1 MRHLRRVPGSS
12 RPVAI
17 SVVFPV
23 PLLLL
28 LMLPACGRDA
38 NPPAHPVTE
47 RDSAG
52 VHIVEHRGRPP
63 VGFGGWTVAPEP
75 RLTIGGLAA
84 DEDHQVYRVRG
95 AAALTDRSIVLANAG
110 SGEIRLYS
118 PAGSLV
124 RSQGRKG
131 GGPGEYQSP
140 TIVGRIAGDTL
151 VVGDFQN
158 NRVSF
163 VHPEAGFIRSFV
175 ANQDG
180 RFGFARGALDDG
192 TVLMGGGVLFGGDT
206 DVQEGFSRQGTEF
219 HLVDRAGEGRLDLGD
234 FPGPELLT
242 TVQSSGE
249 GALISARSLP
259 FSRNTETATG
269 GNQVFIGTNDT
280 YEIRRFDARGTLTQ
294 ILRDLTPPPAI
305 TRSQLNEYAR
315 REAEDAEEGD
325 RARVLSDW
333 ESIEPPA
340 TFPAFI
346 DLRVDRLGNLW
357 VRDFALPTDERAT
370 WSVFDSA
377 GMLAARLALPLAFTV
392 AEVGDDYILGV
403 LRDEYEVESVQLLRL
418 HRGSL
423 EP

>member
-1 MRHLRRVPGSS
+1 
-12 RPVAI
+12 
-17 SVVFPV
+17 
-23 PLLLL
+23 
-28 LMLPACGRDA
+28 
-38 NPPAHPVTE
+38 
-47 RDSAG
+47 
-52 VHIVEHRGRPP
+52 
-63 VGFGGWTVAPEP
+63 
-75 RLTIGGLAA
+75 
-84 DEDHQVYRVRG
+84 
-95 AAALTDRSIVLANAG
+95 
-110 SGEIRLYS
+110 
-118 PAGSLV
+118 
-124 RSQGRKG
+124 
-131 GGPGEYQSP
+131 
-140 TIVGRIAGDTL
+140 
-151 VVGDFQN
+151 
-158 NRVSF
+158 
-163 VHPEAGFIRSFV
+163 
-175 ANQDG
+175 
-180 RFGFARGALDDG
+180 
-192 TVLMGGGVLFGGDT
+192 
-206 DVQEGFSRQGTEF
+206 
-219 HLVDRAGEGRLDLGD
+219 LDLGD